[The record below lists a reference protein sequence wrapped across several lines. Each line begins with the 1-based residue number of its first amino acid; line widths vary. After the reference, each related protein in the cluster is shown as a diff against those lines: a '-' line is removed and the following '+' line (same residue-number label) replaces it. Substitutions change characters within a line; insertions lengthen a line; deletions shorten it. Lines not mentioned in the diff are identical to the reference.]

1 MMFPAFRQQ
10 IAARSLP
17 QRLQRI
23 QLLVEPLGSQAN
35 SRFYDLG
42 QPFRTMERSIH
53 GCPSTGNGPASVH
66 GLDST
71 HHPRQIFGD
80 RQIAAGQLLQSAY
93 AVLSV
98 VDRGEMV
105 AAQELGQF
113 PSIDPITL
121 AAIL

>member
-1 MMFPAFRQQ
+1 MFPALRQQ
-10 IAARSLP
+10 IASRSLP

-23 QLLVEPLGSQAN
+23 QLLVEPLGSQTH

-42 QPFRTMERSIH
+42 QPFRTMTRSIH
-53 GCPSTGNGPASVH
+53 GWAGTGNGPASVH
-66 GLDST
+66 PLDST
-71 HHPRQIFGD
+71 HRPCQIFGD

-105 AAQELGQF
+105 AA
-113 PSIDPITL
+113 
-121 AAIL
+121 